1 MITATRRFVGISII
15 LLDWWFE
22 REREREFSVE
32 LPLCIKQYFK
42 KDRSLPHETN
52 YTISHKNLNPHKSNL
67 FCRCSRN
74 KINVH
79 HHLLPISDS
88 KKRSRQRRHGV
99 LLRLAQRA
107 ALTTER
113 GDGCVERRIGKT
125 EEKGRGKEQQR
136 DEEEEEAEDGGV
148 VLERSKTSITL

>member
-1 MITATRRFVGISII
+1 MNY
-15 LLDWWFE
+15 
-22 REREREFSVE
+22 
-32 LPLCIKQYFK
+32 LCVIKQYFEEPESGTQK
-42 KDRSLPHETN
+42 SQSSQKSSLLSLLAH
-52 YTISHKNLNPHKSNL
+52 HQ
-67 FCRCSRN
+67 
-74 KINVH
+74 NVY

>member
-1 MITATRRFVGISII
+1 MYKTIFC
-15 LLDWWFE
+15 E
-22 REREREFSVE
+22 
-32 LPLCIKQYFK
+32 KN
-42 KDRSLPHETN
+42 RSLQTN
-52 YTISHKNLNPHKSNL
+52 YTVSHKNLNPHKSNL

-88 KKRSRQRRHGV
+88 KKGSRQRRHGV